1 MFNFGMQKMMMLVP
15 LMDKRLEDLDVNTV
29 QGLLKAIGSDVVVND
44 ELLSAGLAL
53 LAGENIHSVADMIKS
68 PESIQMLV
76 NTFARGIGVGSKPV
90 PALEQLETNVVE
102 DEPLLFTAAP
112 GWRLQ

>member
-15 LMDKRLEDLDVNTV
+15 LMDKRLEDLDVDTV

-76 NTFARGIGVGSKPV
+76 NAFARGMGIGSKSV
-90 PALEQLETNVVE
+90 PGLEQVE
-102 DEPLLFTAAP
+102 MDTAEEEPLLFTAAP